1 MANKTRKERRQLLRN
16 LLGEGDLN
24 KGRRLNFLTTSA
36 GASDGTTVV
45 ASTVAGVDDGYIGAY
60 LRSEDSLTQGEERVI
75 TDFVNSSG
83 TFTVSPAFS
92 GQIATGDSVN
102 MFERG
107 KYSDL
112 DLENSLLQAEYTLAQ
127 TLDPNHL
134 FSLQEVFEC
143 SLTDGVIRRDTLLS
157 NMVALTMLTNISR
170 TTVFRILPA
179 TSLQKLQTSRDPDF
193 ATTDRPAAIQAGTPV
208 NQRYGD
214 YWVYPSNIATV
225 EAHFIRKPTDFTLS
239 DSSETI
245 VSDIDNT
252 FERLVILY
260 AAYLSSGEE
269 RFLRQYQA
277 NVQILNPNIDTP
289 LIGYE
294 GETPQP
300 DQQQRQ

>member
-16 LLGEGDLN
+16 FLGEGDLN
-24 KGRRLNFLTTSA
+24 KGRRLNFLTTSN
-36 GASDGTTVV
+36 GAADGTTVV
-45 ASTVAGVDDGYIGAY
+45 ASTVSGNDDSYIGAY
-60 LRSEDSLTQGEERVI
+60 LRSEDGITQGEERGI
-75 TDFVNSSG
+75 IDFVSSSG
-83 TFTVSPAFS
+83 TFTVTPAFTAIIS
-92 GQIATGDSVN
+92 SGDSVN

-143 SLTDGVIRRDTLLS
+143 SLTNGVLRRDTLLS
-157 NMVALTMLTNISR
+157 NMVTLTLLTSIDR

-179 TSLQKLQTSRDPDF
+179 TSLQRLQDTRDPDF
-193 ATTDRPAAIQAGTPV
+193 ATTDRPAAVQAGTPV
-208 NQRYGD
+208 NERYGD
-214 YWVYPSNIATV
+214 YWIYPSNITAV

-252 FERLVILY
+252 LERLVILY
-260 AAYLSSGEE
+260 AAYLSTGEE
-269 RFLRQYQA
+269 RFLQQYQS

-289 LIGYE
+289 LIGYK
-294 GETPQP
+294 GDTTQPQ
-300 DQQQRQ
+300 QGRQ